1 MSNQMNEENG
11 PQWNEH
17 TILSGS
23 MNHVPADLF
32 RSTKT
37 KETVVDK
44 KLSKQL
50 QLRAGKETV
59 KDLAAKLIALNDTE
73 PVFAMAAMADC
84 ILALEALIKQHPTTD
99 HEMLQVTCGSFGV
112 ALANAATMYTGAIIQ
127 CDDDEIIYDYSV
139 EEVRMDND

>member
-1 MSNQMNEENG
+1 MNEEQG
-11 PQWNEH
+11 PIWNEH
-17 TILSGS
+17 TILSSS

-32 RSTKT
+32 KSTKT

-50 QLRAGKETV
+50 QLRAGEETIKE
-59 KDLAAKLIALNDTE
+59 LAAKLIALNSTE

-84 ILALEALIKQHPTTD
+84 ILSLEALIKQHATTD
-99 HEMLQVTCGSFGV
+99 PETLQIICGSFGV
-112 ALANAATMYTGAIIQ
+112 ALANAATIYTGAIIQ

-139 EEVRMDND
+139 EEVQMDND

>member
-1 MSNQMNEENG
+1 MNEEQG
-11 PQWNEH
+11 PDWNED
-17 TILSGS
+17 TILSGP
-23 MNHVPADLF
+23 MNHVPVGLF
-32 RSTKT
+32 KSTKT

-84 ILALEALIKQHPTTD
+84 ILALEALIKQHATTD

-112 ALANAATMYTGAIIQ
+112 ALANAATMYKGEIIH

>member
-11 PQWNEH
+11 PVWNEH

-23 MNHVPADLF
+23 MNHVPKDLF

-50 QLRAGKETV
+50 QLRAGKETIN
-59 KDLAAKLIALNDTE
+59 DLAAKLLALNETE
-73 PVFAMAAMADC
+73 PVFAMAAMAD
-84 ILALEALIKQHPTTD
+84 
-99 HEMLQVTCGSFGV
+99 
-112 ALANAATMYTGAIIQ
+112 
-127 CDDDEIIYDYSV
+127 
-139 EEVRMDND
+139 

>member
-1 MSNQMNEENG
+1 MNEENG

-23 MNHVPADLF
+23 MNHVPAGLF
-32 RSTKT
+32 RSTKA

-50 QLRAGKETV
+50 QLRAGEETI
-59 KDLAAKLIALNDTE
+59 KGLAANLIELQNKPPA
-73 PVFAMAAMADC
+73 FAHAAMADC
-84 ILALEALIKQHPTTD
+84 ILSLEALIKQHATTD
-99 HEMLQVTCGSFGV
+99 PEMLQVICGSFGV
-112 ALANAATMYTGAIIQ
+112 ALANAATTYKGAIIQ

-139 EEVRMDND
+139 EEVLMDDD

>member
-1 MSNQMNEENG
+1 MIEENG

-23 MNHVPADLF
+23 MNHVPAGLF
-32 RSTKT
+32 RSSKA

-84 ILALEALIKQHPTTD
+84 ILSLEALIKQHATTD
-99 HEMLQVTCGSFGV
+99 HEILQVICGSFGV
-112 ALANAATMYTGAIIQ
+112 ALANAATMYKGAIIHS
-127 CDDDEIIYDYSV
+127 DEDEIIYDYSV
-139 EEVRMDND
+139 EEVHMDND